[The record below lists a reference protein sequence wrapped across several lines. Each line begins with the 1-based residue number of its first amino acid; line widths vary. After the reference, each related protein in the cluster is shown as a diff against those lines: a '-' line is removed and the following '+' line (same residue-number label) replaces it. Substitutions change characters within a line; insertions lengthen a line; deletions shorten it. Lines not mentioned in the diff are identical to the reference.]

1 MVQALFS
8 NRAQSGGGCPGQS
21 TRVEEADGTGRFP
34 ILTLRAENF
43 NVLDNPHALP
53 DKNCKLQ
60 CGEKEEGRGK
70 EAQRDGEGHPEDG
83 TSSNQMGSGGED
95 QGW

>member
-8 NRAQSGGGCPGQS
+8 NRAQSGGGCPEQS
-21 TRVEEADGTGRFP
+21 TREEEADRTGRFP
-34 ILTLRAENF
+34 ILTLSENF
-43 NVLDNPHALP
+43 HVLDNTHALP

-60 CGEKEEGRGK
+60 CGEKEEGKGK
-70 EAQRDGEGHPEDG
+70 EAQRDGEEHPEDG
-83 TSSNQMGSGGED
+83 TSSSWMGSGSED